1 MGPMRSGL
9 IGRKLG
15 MTQLFNEQGAQVA
28 VTVVQVKPCVVVS
41 QKTVEKDGYNAVQ
54 LGTDPIAASKLS
66 KPLRVFFEKKEVE
79 PQRYLREFRVN
90 SENMLDAGTKLNVD
104 HFAKGQLVDIA
115 GITVGKGFAGGM
127 KRHGFGGMPA
137 SHGVSVTHRAHG
149 STGNRQDPGKVFKN
163 KKMAGHMG
171 VDRVTTLNLVV
182 EEIDADRG
190 IVFIRGSVPG
200 PKNGIVYIRD
210 AIKVAR

>member
-1 MGPMRSGL
+1 MRSGL

-41 QKTVEKDGYNAVQ
+41 QKTVQNDGYTSVQ
-54 LGTDPIAASKLS
+54 LGTESVTANKLS
-66 KPLRVFFEKKEVE
+66 KPMRSFFEKKQLE
-79 PQRYLREFRVN
+79 PMRLLREFRV
-90 SENMLDAGTKLNVD
+90 SQENMLDAGSKISVD

-115 GITVGKGFAGGM
+115 GTSVGKGFAGGM

-137 SHGVSVTHRAHG
+137 SHGVSVSHREIG

-163 KKMAGHMG
+163 KKMPGHMG
-171 VDRVTTLNLVV
+171 AVRVTTLNLVV

-190 IVFIRGSVPG
+190 LIFIRGSVPG
-200 PKNGIVYIRD
+200 SKNGIVYVRD

>member
-1 MGPMRSGL
+1 
-9 IGRKLG
+9 
-15 MTQLFNEQGAQVA
+15 
-28 VTVVQVKPCVVVS
+28 
-41 QKTVEKDGYNAVQ
+41 
-54 LGTDPIAASKLS
+54 
-66 KPLRVFFEKKEVE
+66 VFYEKKQVE
-79 PQRYLREFRVN
+79 PMRYLREFRVDA
-90 SENMLDAGTKLNVD
+90 ENMLDAGVKLEAD
-104 HFAKGQLVDIA
+104 HFLKGQLVDVA

-182 EEIDADRG
+182 EDIDTDRG
-190 IVFIRGSVPG
+190 LVFIRGSVPG
-200 PKNGIVYIRD
+200 SKNGIVYIRD
-210 AIKVAR
+210 EIKVAR

>member
-1 MGPMRSGL
+1 MRSGL

-41 QKTVEKDGYNAVQ
+41 QKTAEKDGYNAVQ
-54 LGTDPIAASKLS
+54 LGTDPIAANKLS
-66 KPLRVFFEKKEVE
+66 RPLRVFFEKKQAE
-79 PQRYLREFRVN
+79 PMRYLREFRVTA
-90 SENMLDAGTKLNVD
+90 ENMLDTGASLAAG
-104 HFAKGQLVDIA
+104 HFSKGQLVDVA

-127 KRHGFGGMPA
+127 KRHGFGGLPA
-137 SHGVSVTHRAHG
+137 SHGVSVSHRSHG

-182 EEIDADRG
+182 EDVDTEHG
-190 IVFIRGSVPG
+190 LVFIRGSVPG
-200 PKNGIVYIRD
+200 PKNGIVYVRD

>member
-1 MGPMRSGL
+1 MRSGL

-41 QKTVEKDGYNAVQ
+41 QKTAEKDGYNAVQ
-54 LGTDPIAASKLS
+54 LGTDPIAANKLS
-66 KPLRVFFEKKEVE
+66 KPLRVFFEKKQTE
-79 PQRYLREFRVN
+79 PMRYLREFRVTP
-90 SENMLDAGTKLNVD
+90 ENMLDTGASLAAD
-104 HFAKGQLVDIA
+104 HFSKGQLVDVA

-127 KRHGFGGMPA
+127 KRHGFGGLPA
-137 SHGVSVTHRAHG
+137 SHGVSVSHRSHG

-182 EEIDADRG
+182 EDVDTEHG
-190 IVFIRGSVPG
+190 LVFIRGSVPG
-200 PKNGIVYIRD
+200 PKNGIVYVRD

>member
-28 VTVVQVKPCVVVS
+28 VTVVQVKPCMVVS

-54 LGTDPIAASKLS
+54 LGTDTISASKLS
-66 KPLRVFFEKKEVE
+66 KPMRAFFEKKQME
-79 PQRYLREFRVN
+79 PSKYLREFRV
-90 SENMLDAGTKLNVD
+90 STENMLEVGSKISAD
-104 HFAKGQLVDIA
+104 HFAKGQYVDVC

-127 KRHGFGGMPA
+127 KRHGFAGLPA
-137 SHGVSVTHRAHG
+137 SHGVSVTHRSHG

-171 VDRVTTLNLVV
+171 VDRVIILNLVV
-182 EEIDADRG
+182 EDIDADQG
-190 IVFIRGSVPG
+190 FLYIRGSVPG
-200 PKNGIVYIRD
+200 PKNGIVYVRD

>member
-1 MGPMRSGL
+1 MRSGL

-41 QKTVEKDGYNAVQ
+41 QKTAEKDGYNAVQ
-54 LGTDPIAASKLS
+54 LGTDPIAANKLS
-66 KPLRVFFEKKEVE
+66 KPLRVFFEKKQAE
-79 PQRYLREFRVN
+79 PMRYLREFRVTA
-90 SENMLDAGTKLNVD
+90 ENMLDTGASLAAD
-104 HFAKGQLVDIA
+104 HFSKGQLVDVA

-127 KRHGFGGMPA
+127 KRHGFGGLPA
-137 SHGVSVTHRAHG
+137 SHGVSVSHRSHG

-182 EEIDADRG
+182 EDVDTEHG
-190 IVFIRGSVPG
+190 LVFIRGSVPG
-200 PKNGIVYIRD
+200 PKNGIVYVRD

>member
-1 MGPMRSGL
+1 MRSGL

-15 MTQLFNEQGAQVA
+15 MTRVFNEQGAQIA

-41 QKTVEKDGYNAVQ
+41 QKTVEKDGYASVQ
-54 LGTDPIAASKLS
+54 LGCEPVAASKLT
-66 KPLRVFFEKKEVE
+66 KPMRGFFEKKSIE
-79 PQRYLREFRVN
+79 PLRRLREFRIS
-90 SENMLDAGTKLNVD
+90 SENMLEVGTKLEAN
-104 HFAKGQLVDIA
+104 HFNKGQLVDIT
-115 GITVGKGFAGGM
+115 GVTVGKGFAGGM
-127 KRHGFGGMPA
+127 KRHGFGGLPA
-137 SHGVSVTHRAHG
+137 SHGVSVSHRSHG

-182 EEIDADRG
+182 EGIDQERG
-190 IVFIRGSVPG
+190 LLYIKGSVPG
-200 PKNGIVYIRD
+200 SKNGVVYIRD

>member
-1 MGPMRSGL
+1 MRSGL

-41 QKTVEKDGYNAVQ
+41 QKTAEKDGYNAVQ
-54 LGTDPIAASKLS
+54 LGTDPIAANKLS
-66 KPLRVFFEKKEVE
+66 KPLRVFFEKKQAE
-79 PQRYLREFRVN
+79 PMRYLREFRVTA
-90 SENMLDAGTKLNVD
+90 ENMLDTGAALAAD
-104 HFAKGQLVDIA
+104 HFSKGQLVDVA

-127 KRHGFGGMPA
+127 KRHGFGGLPA
-137 SHGVSVTHRAHG
+137 SHGVSVSHRSHG

-182 EEIDADRG
+182 EDIDTVHG
-190 IVFIRGSVPG
+190 LVFIRGSVPG
-200 PKNGIVYIRD
+200 PKNGIVYVRD

>member
-1 MGPMRSGL
+1 MRSGL

-41 QKTVEKDGYNAVQ
+41 QKTAEKDGYTAVQ
-54 LGTDPIAASKLS
+54 LGTDPIAVSKLS
-66 KPLRVFFEKKEVE
+66 KPMRVFFEKKEVE
-79 PQRYLREFRVN
+79 PMRYLREFRVN
-90 SENMLDAGTKLNVD
+90 PENMLDAGTKLEVD
-104 HFAKGQLVDIA
+104 HFAKGQLVDVA
-115 GITVGKGFAGGM
+115 GITVGKGFAGVM
-127 KRHGFGGMPA
+127 KRHRFGGMPA
-137 SHGVSVTHRAHG
+137 SHGVSVTHRHHG
-149 STGNRQDPGKVFKN
+149 STGQRQDPGKVFKN

-182 EEIDADRG
+182 EDIDTDRG
-190 IVFIRGSVPG
+190 LVFIRGSVPG
-200 PKNGIVYIRD
+200 PKNGIVYVRD

>member
-1 MGPMRSGL
+1 MRSGL

-41 QKTVEKDGYNAVQ
+41 QRTAEKDGYTAVQ

-66 KPLRVFFEKKEVE
+66 KPMRSFYEKKQVE
-79 PQRYLREFRVN
+79 PMRYLREFRV
-90 SENMLDAGTKLNVD
+90 SAENMLDAGTQLSVD
-104 HFAKGQLVDIA
+104 HFIKGQLVDVA
-115 GITVGKGFAGGM
+115 GITVGKGFAGSM

-137 SHGVSVTHRAHG
+137 SHGVSVTHRHAG

-182 EEIDADRG
+182 EDIDTDRG
-190 IVFIRGSVPG
+190 LVFIRGSVPG
-200 PKNGIVYIRD
+200 SKNGIVYVRD

>member
-1 MGPMRSGL
+1 MRSGL

-28 VTVVQVKPCVVVS
+28 VTVVQVKPCVVVT
-41 QKTVEKDGYNAVQ
+41 QKTAKKDGYTSVQ
-54 LGTDPIAASKLS
+54 LGSETIAASKLS
-66 KPLRVFFEKKEVE
+66 KPLRSFFEKKELE
-79 PQRYLREFRVN
+79 PMRLLREFRV
-90 SENMLDAGTKLNVD
+90 SPEHMLDAGAKIEVN

-115 GITVGKGFAGGM
+115 GTSVGKGFAGVM
-127 KRHGFGGMPA
+127 KRYEFGGMPA
-137 SHGVSVTHRAHG
+137 SHGVSVTHRHHG

-171 VDRVTTLNLVV
+171 AVRVTTLNLVV
-182 EEIDADRG
+182 EDIDADRG
-190 IVFIRGSVPG
+190 LVFIRGSVPG
-200 PKNGIVYIRD
+200 SKNGIVYIRD

>member
-1 MGPMRSGL
+1 MRSGL

-41 QKTVEKDGYNAVQ
+41 QKTAEKDGYCAVQ
-54 LGTDPIAASKLS
+54 LGTDSIAASKLS
-66 KPLRVFFEKKEVE
+66 KPMRVFFEKKQME
-79 PQRYLREFRVN
+79 PMRYLREFRIN
-90 SENMLDAGTKLNVD
+90 EENMLDVGAQLSVD
-104 HFAKGQLVDIA
+104 HFSKGQLVDIT
-115 GITVGKGFAGGM
+115 GVTVGKGFAGGM
-127 KRHGFGGMPA
+127 KRHGFGGLPA
-137 SHGVSVTHRAHG
+137 SHGVSVTHRSHG

-182 EEIDADRG
+182 EDIDADRG
-190 IVFIRGSVPG
+190 IVYIRGSVPG
-200 PKNGIVYIRD
+200 PKNGIVYMRN

>member
-1 MGPMRSGL
+1 
-9 IGRKLG
+9 LG

-41 QKTVEKDGYNAVQ
+41 QKTAEKDGYNAVQ
-54 LGTDPIAASKLS
+54 LGTDPIAANKLS
-66 KPLRVFFEKKEVE
+66 KPLRVFFEKKQAE
-79 PQRYLREFRVN
+79 PMRYLREFRVTA
-90 SENMLDAGTKLNVD
+90 ENMLDTGAALAAD
-104 HFAKGQLVDIA
+104 HFSKGQLVDVA

-127 KRHGFGGMPA
+127 KRHGFGGLPA
-137 SHGVSVTHRAHG
+137 SHGVSVSHRSHG

-182 EEIDADRG
+182 EDIDTVHG
-190 IVFIRGSVPG
+190 LVFIRGSVPG
-200 PKNGIVYIRD
+200 PKNGIVYVRD

>member
-1 MGPMRSGL
+1 MRSGL

-41 QKTVEKDGYNAVQ
+41 QKTTEKDGYNAVQ
-54 LGTDPIAASKLS
+54 LGTDSIAANKLS
-66 KPLRVFFEKKEVE
+66 KSMRVFFEKKQME
-79 PQRYLREFRVN
+79 PMRYLREFRV
-90 SENMLDAGTKLNVD
+90 SDSNMLDAGAKLGVD
-104 HFAKGQLVDIA
+104 HFSKGQLVDIA

-127 KRHGFGGMPA
+127 KRHGFGGLPA
-137 SHGVSVTHRAHG
+137 SHGVSVSHRSHG

-171 VDRVTTLNLVV
+171 VDRVTTLNLLV
-182 EEIDADRG
+182 EDVDADRG
-190 IVFIRGSVPG
+190 LVYIRGSVPG
-200 PKNGIVYIRD
+200 PKNGIVYVRD

>member
-1 MGPMRSGL
+1 MRSGL

-41 QKTVEKDGYNAVQ
+41 QKTAEKDGYNAVQ
-54 LGTDPIAASKLS
+54 LGTDPIAANKLS
-66 KPLRVFFEKKEVE
+66 KPMRVFYEKKQAE
-79 PQRYLREFRVN
+79 PMRYLREFRVDAA
-90 SENMLDAGTKLNVD
+90 NMLETGVKLEAS
-104 HFAKGQLVDIA
+104 HFLKGQLVDVA

-182 EEIDADRG
+182 EDVDADRG
-190 IVFIRGSVPG
+190 LVFIRGSVPG
-200 PKNGIVYIRD
+200 SKNGIVYIRD

>member
-1 MGPMRSGL
+1 MRSGL

-41 QKTVEKDGYNAVQ
+41 QKTAEKDGYNAVQ
-54 LGTDPIAASKLS
+54 LGTDPIAANKLS
-66 KPLRVFFEKKEVE
+66 KPLRVFFEKKQAE
-79 PQRYLREFRVN
+79 PMRYLREFRVTA
-90 SENMLDAGTKLNVD
+90 ENMLDAGVSLAAD
-104 HFAKGQLVDIA
+104 HFSKGQLVDVA

-127 KRHGFGGMPA
+127 KRHGFGGLPA
-137 SHGVSVTHRAHG
+137 SHGVSVSHRSHG

-182 EEIDADRG
+182 EDVDTERG
-190 IVFIRGSVPG
+190 LVFIRGSVPG
-200 PKNGIVYIRD
+200 PKNGIVYVRD

>member
-1 MGPMRSGL
+1 MRSGL

-41 QKTVEKDGYNAVQ
+41 QKTAEKDGYNAVQ
-54 LGTDPIAASKLS
+54 LGADPITANKLS
-66 KPLRVFFEKKEVE
+66 KPMRVFYEKKQTE
-79 PQRYLREFRVN
+79 PMRYLREFRVDAA
-90 SENMLDAGTKLNVD
+90 NMLDAGVKLEAS
-104 HFAKGQLVDIA
+104 HFLKGQLVDVA

-182 EEIDADRG
+182 EDIDADRG
-190 IVFIRGSVPG
+190 LVFIRGSVPG
-200 PKNGIVYIRD
+200 SKNGIVYIRD

>member
-1 MGPMRSGL
+1 MRSGL

-41 QKTVEKDGYNAVQ
+41 QKTAEKDGYTSVQ
-54 LGTDPIAASKLS
+54 LGTESIATSKLS
-66 KPLRVFFEKKEVE
+66 KPLRSFFEKKELE
-79 PQRYLREFRVN
+79 PMRLLREFRV
-90 SENMLDAGTKLNVD
+90 SSDHMLETGAKIEVS

-115 GITVGKGFAGGM
+115 GVTVGKGFAGGI

-137 SHGVSVTHRAHG
+137 SHGVSVSHREIG

-163 KKMAGHMG
+163 KKMPGHMG
-171 VDRVTTLNLVV
+171 AVRVTTLNLVV
-182 EEIDADRG
+182 EEIDTDRG
-190 IVFIRGSVPG
+190 LLFIRGSVPG
-200 PKNGIVYIRD
+200 SKNGIVYVRD

>member
-1 MGPMRSGL
+1 MRSGL

-41 QKTVEKDGYNAVQ
+41 QKTAEKDGYNAVQ
-54 LGTDPIAASKLS
+54 LGTDPIAANKLS
-66 KPLRVFFEKKEVE
+66 KPLRVFFEKRQTE
-79 PQRYLREFRVN
+79 PMRYLREFRVTA
-90 SENMLDAGTKLNVD
+90 ENMLDTGASLAAD
-104 HFAKGQLVDIA
+104 HFSKGQLVDVA

-127 KRHGFGGMPA
+127 KRHGFGGLPA
-137 SHGVSVTHRAHG
+137 SHGVSVSHRSHG

-182 EEIDADRG
+182 EDVDTEHG
-190 IVFIRGSVPG
+190 LVFIRGSVPG
-200 PKNGIVYIRD
+200 PKNGIVYVRD

>member
-1 MGPMRSGL
+1 MRSGL

-28 VTVVQVKPCVVVS
+28 VTVVQVKPCVVVT
-41 QKTVEKDGYNAVQ
+41 QKTAEKDGYTSVQ
-54 LGTDPIAASKLS
+54 LGSELIAASKLS
-66 KPLRVFFEKKEVE
+66 KPLRSFFEKKELE
-79 PQRYLREFRVN
+79 PMRLLREFRV
-90 SENMLDAGTKLNVD
+90 SPEHMLDAGAKIEVN
-104 HFAKGQLVDIA
+104 HFSKGQLVDIA
-115 GITVGKGFAGGM
+115 GTSVGKGFAGAM

-137 SHGVSVTHRAHG
+137 SHGVSVTHRHHG

-171 VDRVTTLNLVV
+171 AVRVTILNLVV
-182 EEIDADRG
+182 EEIDTDRG
-190 IVFIRGSVPG
+190 LLFIRGSVPG
-200 PKNGIVYIRD
+200 SKNGIVYVRD

>member
-1 MGPMRSGL
+1 MRSGL

-41 QKTVEKDGYNAVQ
+41 QKTAEKDGYNAVQ
-54 LGTDPIAASKLS
+54 LGTDPIAANKLS
-66 KPLRVFFEKKEVE
+66 KPLRVFFEKKQAE
-79 PQRYLREFRVN
+79 PMRYLREFRVTA
-90 SENMLDAGTKLNVD
+90 ENMLDTGASLAAD
-104 HFAKGQLVDIA
+104 HFSKGQLVDVA

-127 KRHGFGGMPA
+127 KRHGFGGLPA
-137 SHGVSVTHRAHG
+137 SHGVSVSHRSHG

-182 EEIDADRG
+182 EDVDTEHG
-190 IVFIRGSVPG
+190 LVFIRGSVPG
-200 PKNGIVYIRD
+200 PKNGIVYVRD
-210 AIKVAR
+210 AIKIAR

>member
-1 MGPMRSGL
+1 MRSGL

-15 MTQLFNEQGAQVA
+15 MTRVFNEQGAQVA

-41 QKTVEKDGYNAVQ
+41 QKTSEKDGYTSLQ
-54 LGTDPIAASKLS
+54 LGCEPVAASKVN
-66 KPLRVFFEKKEVE
+66 KPMRGFFEKKSME
-79 PQRYLREFRVN
+79 PLRYLREFRVS
-90 SENMLDAGTKLNVD
+90 SENLLDVGSKIEAD
-104 HFAKGQLVDIA
+104 HFAKGQLVDIT
-115 GITVGKGFAGGM
+115 GVTVGKGFAGGM
-127 KRHGFGGMPA
+127 KRHGFGGLPA
-137 SHGVSVTHRAHG
+137 SHGVSVTHRSHG

-182 EEIDADRG
+182 EGIDKDRG
-190 IVFIRGSVPG
+190 LLFIKGSVPG
-200 PKNGIVYIRD
+200 PKNGIVYMRD

>member
-1 MGPMRSGL
+1 MRSGL

-41 QKTVEKDGYNAVQ
+41 QKTAEKDGYTAVQ

-66 KPLRVFFEKKEVE
+66 KPMRSFFEKKQVE
-79 PQRYLREFRVN
+79 PMRYLREFRV
-90 SENMLDAGTKLNVD
+90 SAENMLDAGAQLNVD
-104 HFAKGQLVDIA
+104 HFTKGQLIDIT
-115 GITVGKGFAGGM
+115 GITIGKGFAGGM

-137 SHGVSVTHRAHG
+137 SHGVSITHRAHG

-182 EEIDADRG
+182 EDIDTDRG
-190 IVFIRGSVPG
+190 LVFVRGSVPG
-200 PKNGIVYIRD
+200 PKNGIVYVRD

>member
-1 MGPMRSGL
+1 MRSGL

-41 QKTVEKDGYNAVQ
+41 QKTAEKDGYNAVQ
-54 LGTDPIAASKLS
+54 LGTDPIAANKLS
-66 KPLRVFFEKKEVE
+66 KPLRVFFEKKQAE
-79 PQRYLREFRVN
+79 PMRYLREFRVTA
-90 SENMLDAGTKLNVD
+90 ENMLDTGASLAAD
-104 HFAKGQLVDIA
+104 HFSKGQLVDVA

-127 KRHGFGGMPA
+127 KRHGFGGLPA
-137 SHGVSVTHRAHG
+137 SHGVSVSHRSHG

-182 EEIDADRG
+182 EDVDTEHG

-200 PKNGIVYIRD
+200 PKNGIVYVRD

>member
-1 MGPMRSGL
+1 MRSGL

-41 QKTVEKDGYNAVQ
+41 QKTAEKDGYNAVQ
-54 LGTDPIAASKLS
+54 LGTDPIAANKLS
-66 KPLRVFFEKKEVE
+66 RPLRVFFEKKQAE
-79 PQRYLREFRVN
+79 PMRYLREFRVTA
-90 SENMLDAGTKLNVD
+90 ENMLDTGASLAAD
-104 HFAKGQLVDIA
+104 HFSKGQLVDVA

-127 KRHGFGGMPA
+127 KRHGFGGLPA
-137 SHGVSVTHRAHG
+137 SHGVSVSHRSHG

-182 EEIDADRG
+182 EDVDTEHG
-190 IVFIRGSVPG
+190 LVFIRGSVPG
-200 PKNGIVYIRD
+200 PKNGIVYVRD

>member
-1 MGPMRSGL
+1 MRSGL

-41 QKTVEKDGYNAVQ
+41 QKTAEKDGYNAVQ
-54 LGTDPIAASKLS
+54 LGTDPIAANKLS
-66 KPLRVFFEKKEVE
+66 KPLRVFFEKKQAE
-79 PQRYLREFRVN
+79 PMRYLREFRVTA
-90 SENMLDAGTKLNVD
+90 ENRLDTGASLAAD
-104 HFAKGQLVDIA
+104 HFSKGQLVDVA

-127 KRHGFGGMPA
+127 KRHGFGGLPA
-137 SHGVSVTHRAHG
+137 SHGVSVSHRSHG

-182 EEIDADRG
+182 EDVDTEHG
-190 IVFIRGSVPG
+190 LVFIRGSVPG
-200 PKNGIVYIRD
+200 PKNGIVYVRD

>member
-1 MGPMRSGL
+1 MRSGL

-41 QKTVEKDGYNAVQ
+41 QKTAEKDGYNAVQ
-54 LGTDPIAASKLS
+54 LGTDPIAANKLS
-66 KPLRVFFEKKEVE
+66 KPLRVFFEKKQAE
-79 PQRYLREFRVN
+79 PMRYLREFRVTP
-90 SENMLDAGTKLNVD
+90 ENMLDTGASLAAD
-104 HFAKGQLVDIA
+104 HFSKGQLVDVA

-127 KRHGFGGMPA
+127 KRHGFGGLPA
-137 SHGVSVTHRAHG
+137 SHGVSVSHRSHG

-182 EEIDADRG
+182 EDVDTEHG
-190 IVFIRGSVPG
+190 LVFIRGSVPG
-200 PKNGIVYIRD
+200 PKNGIVYVRD
-210 AIKVAR
+210 AIKIAR

>member
-1 MGPMRSGL
+1 MRSGL

-28 VTVVQVKPCVVVS
+28 VTVVQVKPCVVIS
-41 QKTVEKDGYNAVQ
+41 QKTAEKDGYTAVQ
-54 LGTDPIAASKLS
+54 LGTDSIASSKLS
-66 KPLRVFFEKKEVE
+66 KAMRVFFEKKQME
-79 PQRYLREFRVN
+79 PVRYLREFRI
-90 SENMLDAGTKLNVD
+90 SQENMLDVGAKINAD
-104 HFAKGQLVDIA
+104 HFAKGQFVDVC
-115 GITVGKGFAGGM
+115 GTTVGKGFAGGM
-127 KRHGFGGMPA
+127 KRHGFGGLPA
-137 SHGVSVTHRAHG
+137 SHGVSVTHRSHG

-182 EEIDADRG
+182 EDVDADRG
-190 IVFIRGSVPG
+190 LVFIRGSVPG
-200 PKNGIVYIRD
+200 PKNGIVYVRD